1 MDVRIIILNYNGE
14 HLLPECLPSIVE
26 AAHLSK
32 YPTKVTL
39 LDNLSLDAGVAY
51 VTQRFPEVEIVH
63 APQNRVLCSYNE
75 YLPHVKESIVI
86 LLNNDIR
93 VAPDFIDPLVQRFL
107 LEPETFLAAPRVMTF
122 DGSKIEAAKT
132 KAGIRFGLFWA
143 NARYPGHEEESL
155 IPSETYSSGFG
166 AFSRD
171 KFLTLKGYD
180 DEYMPGIM
188 EDVDLCYRA
197 RQAGFRLYYE
207 PSSVVYHM
215 GQAAFKKRFGK
226 WKISVIA
233 HRNTFLFMWKNFSGF
248 KFWSSHLFFLPLR
261 LVFAVLKGNFAL
273 LVGFLEALQI
283 RIARGS

>member
-14 HLLPECLPSIVE
+14 NLLPQCLPSIVE
-26 AAHLSK
+26 AARRAK
-32 YPTKVTL
+32 YPAKITL

-51 VTQRFPEVEIVH
+51 AAQHFPEVEIVH

-75 YLPHVKESIVI
+75 YLPHVKEPIVI

-93 VAPDFIDPLVQRFL
+93 VAPDFVEPLVQRFL
-107 LEPETFLAAPRVMTF
+107 SDPQTFLVAPRVMTF

-132 KAGIRFGLFWA
+132 KAGMRFGLFWA
-143 NARYPGHEEESL
+143 NARYPGYEEESL
-155 IPSETYSSGFG
+155 TPSETFSSGFG

-171 KFLTLKGYD
+171 KFLALKGYD

-197 RQAGFRLYYE
+197 RQAGFHLYYE
-207 PSSVVYHM
+207 PSSVVYHI
-215 GQAAFKKRFGK
+215 GQAAFKKRFGR

-248 KFWSSHLFFLPLR
+248 KFWFNHLFFLPLR
-261 LVFAVLKGNFAL
+261 LVIATLKGNFAL
-273 LVGFLEALQI
+273 PVGLFEAIMI
-283 RIARGS
+283 RIARG